1 MQPYVAKGLQ
11 RACMFSS
18 VILIESCFKWTKWCI
33 MFNKGRK
40 SQTAHLNLFI
50 IYLDIM
56 KNNRIIYK
64 NKKKLHE
71 K

>member
-1 MQPYVAKGLQ
+1 
-11 RACMFSS
+11 
-18 VILIESCFKWTKWCI
+18 

-56 KNNRIIYK
+56 KNNGIIK
-64 NKKKLHE
+64 NKKNTHGKIVQINA
-71 K
+71 